1 MKKLILGLGAFAA
14 GVWFLFFREKD
25 AKAATTETVSPLPKG
40 ATGSPTENAQKSMV
54 STEESSTSLREAEGK
69 ELIAAAAVERLD
81 TKKTSYS
88 FKKYAGDSREELAI
102 LIKEN
107 LETHPKKGTE
117 DKAAVAAFQ
126 NAVGITA
133 DGLYGKNTAL
143 ALATYL
149 PSGKAPPARYGV

>member
-14 GVWFLFFREKD
+14 GVWFLFFREKE
-25 AKAATTETVSPLPKG
+25 AKAAETVSPLPK
-40 ATGSPTENAQKSMV
+40 ATTGSPVENAQKSMV
-54 STEESSTSLREAEGK
+54 STESSSDSVKEAEAK
-69 ELIAAAAVERLD
+69 ELLAAAAVERLD

-107 LETHPKKGTE
+107 LESHPKKGTE
-117 DKAAVAAFQ
+117 DKAAIAAFQ
-126 NAVGITA
+126 NAVGITV

-149 PSGKAPPARYGV
+149 PSGKAPAARYGV

>member
-1 MKKLILGLGAFAA
+1 MKKLILGIGALAA
-14 GVWFLFFREKD
+14 GVWFLFFREKE
-25 AKAATTETVSPLPKG
+25 AKAATVTTSPLPK
-40 ATGSPTENAQKSMV
+40 ATTGSPVENAQKSMV

-107 LETHPKKGTE
+107 LESHPKKGTE
-117 DKAAVAAFQ
+117 DKAAIAAFQ